1 MRRRPPDVVPWFL
14 HDIVDEVGLTDAN
27 LPASIDRHLQSPTK
41 RAWLPKVLHMFEEIA
56 PGVHLED
63 LSVMRSVSP
72 ADSTRKQR
80 FPARR
85 RCSPSR
91 VRPRRFSCA
100 LQPDGHVVAVILS
113 SMDAYMYSSSFT
125 FTQED
130 TQTRDSTDLSTRGGH
145 FSECQKI
152 GN

>member
-1 MRRRPPDVVPWFL
+1 MKL
-14 HDIVDEVGLTDAN
+14 ASTDAN
-27 LPASIDRHLQSPTK
+27 LSASIDRHLQSPTK
-41 RAWLPKVLHMFEEIA
+41 RAFEEIA

-100 LQPDGHVVAVILS
+100 PQPDGHVVAVILS

-130 TQTRDSTDLSTRGGH
+130 TQTRQHGFIHAWRS
-145 FSECQKI
+145 FFQI
-152 GN
+152 GK